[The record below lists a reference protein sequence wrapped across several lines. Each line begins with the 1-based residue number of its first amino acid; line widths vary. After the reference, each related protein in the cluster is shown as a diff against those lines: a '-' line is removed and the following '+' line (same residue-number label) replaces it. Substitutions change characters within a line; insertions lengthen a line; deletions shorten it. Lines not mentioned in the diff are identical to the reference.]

1 MRQRVVSRSCLETT
15 VLLNFRKVLPPD
27 WKFQI
32 YHSPDNAEWIKTV
45 YLLPF
50 HMFNQPPIA
59 CAVDI
64 YI

>member
-1 MRQRVVSRSCLETT
+1 

-50 HMFNQPPIA
+50 HMFNPSPLLA
-59 CAVDI
+59 LSL